1 MWETVYDCFL
11 DTLKLFPFLFVLYV
25 LIELLEHKTMMG
37 KPNKALTGG
46 FAPLIG
52 CATGLI
58 PMCGFSVMAS
68 KLYERKYLTV
78 GTLFAVFIAT
88 SDEAFL
94 VIALSALPAGEKV
107 CTILL
112 MCAGKLILGAAAGYI
127 LDLFFSKRNVAPAPI
142 AELHEYTHAHEHEHT
157 HEQEH
162 AHGRDHEEF
171 QACEHKHSNNLQ
183 LYLFS
188 PLLHALQIAAV
199 ILLCNLAFGLL
210 FYYAGEENVIEFLRG
225 AGLWYQPL
233 LCCLVGLIPNCASS
247 VALAETFAVGG
258 IAFGSC
264 FGGLVTNSGLGVLA
278 LFRNTKAVKRNLIV
292 LAAMYLIG
300 VAAGYAVN
308 AIALML

>member
-1 MWETVYDCFL
+1 MWETIYDCFL

-46 FAPLIG
+46 FAPLVG

-94 VIALSALPAGEKV
+94 VIALSALPAGEKI

-112 MCAGKLILGAAAGYI
+112 MCAGKLILGAAVGYA
-127 LDLFFSKRNVAPAPI
+127 LDFVFSKRNVAPAPI
-142 AELHEYTHAHEHEHT
+142 DELHEQEDVREHEHELMRT
-157 HEQEH
+157 HGH
-162 AHGRDHEEF
+162 DHEEF
-171 QACEHKHSNNLQ
+171 QACEHRRSNDLQ

-210 FYYAGEENVIEFLRG
+210 FYYVGEENVIEFLRG

-258 IAFGSC
+258 ISFGSC